1 LRHIAATDMRRAG
14 IPESIILKIGGWETA
29 DMFRRYAITDTKEIA
44 DNLRKLSVYRA
55 AQGQQPAKVVPMR
68 KQASEVA

>member
-1 LRHIAATDMRRAG
+1 MRRAG

-44 DNLRKLSVYRA
+44 DNLRKLSAYRA
-55 AQGQQPAKVVPMR
+55 AQAKRAPKVVPIQ
-68 KQASEVA
+68 KVAGEEA